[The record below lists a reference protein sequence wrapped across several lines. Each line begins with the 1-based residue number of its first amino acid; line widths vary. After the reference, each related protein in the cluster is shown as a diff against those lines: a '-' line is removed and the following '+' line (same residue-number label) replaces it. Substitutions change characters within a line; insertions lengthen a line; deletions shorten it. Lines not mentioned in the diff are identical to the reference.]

1 MADKVTVEYNKE
13 DLRQL
18 KRAFKAMDDEA
29 VKASN
34 ELGVKLAGLMIEK
47 IRSAASQVQER
58 RIANTGRVSK
68 KSKIGEFSFG
78 YARQEFSGG
87 ADSRKNQNRAPLYG
101 SGILAGVEFGSNR
114 YPQFRA
120 RKKEGYFLFPTLKN
134 NQPQIIDQWERAFS
148 DILKE
153 WN

>member
-1 MADKVTVEYNKE
+1 MADKVKVEYDEK
-13 DLRQL
+13 DLRLL
-18 KRAFKAMDDEA
+18 KKAFKAMDDRA

-34 ELGVKLAGLMIEK
+34 ELGVKLAGLMVEK
-47 IRSAASQVQER
+47 IKSAASQVQER

-78 YARQEFSGG
+78 YARREFSGG
-87 ADSRKNQNRAPLYG
+87 ADSRKNSNRAPLYG
-101 SGILAGVEFGSNR
+101 SGILAGVEFGSYR

-120 RKKEGYFLFPTLKN
+120 RKKEGYFLYPTLKD
-134 NQPQIIDQWERAFS
+134 NQPEIIDQWERAFTE
-148 DILKE
+148 IRKE

>member
-1 MADKVTVEYNKE
+1 MADKVKVEYDEK
-13 DLRQL
+13 DLRLL
-18 KRAFKAMDDEA
+18 KKAFKAMDDRA

-34 ELGVKLAGLMIEK
+34 ELGVKLAGLMVEK
-47 IRSAASQVQER
+47 IKSAASQVQER

-78 YARQEFSGG
+78 YARREFSGG
-87 ADSRKNQNRAPLYG
+87 ADSRKNSNRAPLYG

-120 RKKEGYFLFPTLKN
+120 RKKEGYFLYPTLKD
-134 NQPQIIDQWERAFS
+134 NQPEIIDQWERAFTE
-148 DILKE
+148 IRKE